1 VPLSWLCSS
10 GIHGPP
16 SARCVSHCHGLR
28 RCFTALALA
37 GGADISIVSK
47 LLVHSSISITAD
59 IYAYMMKVIGQRAV
73 NEPQP

>member
-1 VPLSWLCSS
+1 
-10 GIHGPP
+10 
-16 SARCVSHCHGLR
+16 
-28 RCFTALALA
+28 
-37 GGADISIVSK
+37 VSK